1 MTTTTD
7 TTFEHDVLR
16 AERPVVVD
24 FGAPRCPPCDA
35 AAAVLEGLA
44 ADWGDAV
51 SLVRMDIEQNPDTAF
66 RFAVLSVPTAI
77 LFEGGEARS
86 TVVGARSRSHYEREW
101 APWLTETSRSAPV
114 GQTGERERHRR
125 LRRPSTG

>member
-1 MTTTTD
+1 MTTSTD

-16 AERPVVVD
+16 SEGPVVVD
-24 FGAPRCPPCDA
+24 FGAPRCPPCDV

-44 ADWGDAV
+44 AGWGDAV
-51 SLVRMDIEQNPDTAF
+51 KLVRMDVEQSPDTAF

-101 APWLTETSRSAPV
+101 APWLTGTSRSAPA
-114 GQTGERERHRR
+114 GRRGGRERRRR